1 MGPYPDCEIKLCD
14 LDVARIL
21 DPVQESI
28 YAVVGTADYV
38 GKLKIYGEG
47 VAIIILPDLILVL
60 ESLLNGKSQYCW
72 KNLLIST
79 FST

>member
-21 DPVQESI
+21 DPNQEAI

-38 GKLKIYGEG
+38 GKFKSIIVGEG
-47 VAIIILPDLILVL
+47 WPVQIHV
-60 ESLLNGKSQYCW
+60 
-72 KNLLIST
+72 
-79 FST
+79 

>member
-21 DPVQESI
+21 DPVQESV

-38 GKLKIYGEG
+38 GKLIIYGVQ
-47 VAIIILPDLILVL
+47 VAIIYLILFL
-60 ESLLNGKSQYCW
+60 FLNLY
-72 KNLLIST
+72 
-79 FST
+79 